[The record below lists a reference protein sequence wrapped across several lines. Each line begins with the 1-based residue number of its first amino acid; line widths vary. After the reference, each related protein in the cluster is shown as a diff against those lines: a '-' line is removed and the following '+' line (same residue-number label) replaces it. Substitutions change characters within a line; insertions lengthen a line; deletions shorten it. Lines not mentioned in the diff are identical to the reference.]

1 MIGKQPSGF
10 FQPIDPTAITPFSQ
24 STSVGL
30 NDGGYNLQLS
40 HLSQILQMK
49 SQQVAQLEAE
59 IRNLIKIQSEM
70 AKELIQCFEEQCQMQ
85 QQLAVS
91 RKNESA
97 AKAIQGDDFVL
108 TANMSRGGTAIDGRG
123 NIDETTFLR
132 CFITGDETSLNT
144 AIKQAQQIKDQA
156 QRGVFAQNLFHQIQ
170 RFLEIYHFFEVL
182 CNEYAKSTFIA
193 TFEDRLRSL
202 IECRRVVLWV
212 RVKTANILVSPT
224 TNTIVPIGQGILD
237 RVVKTKDKVIIK
249 DPAKDPNY
257 NQQYDE
263 QLLKFAKSV
272 VLTPVYDSKKELL
285 WVIEIVDR
293 IDPQGTVIPPKPDD
307 VLIIDYISFGLQRLY
322 QGDSG
327 FNEMIEKILT
337 DTTKS
342 LLIDRQVMLL
352 LESIQLTTSR
362 VIGCEVLQV
371 FFADEKDNSLVQ
383 LREAARSKGSDDD
396 SLSSVT
402 RIKTPIDSAG
412 IAGTCYKTK
421 QIINIPIAKE
431 RVDFN
436 MTMDGEYPNGS
447 LLAMP
452 LKSSNGTVM
461 LVAVARQKRSGM
473 MFNKTDEI
481 MLEALSRVYSSAL
494 QNAQLHE
501 SNIQNIQKAR
511 TNHKY
516 YTALLAVAQELSA
529 ELDTNALIRKVMTK
543 AQSFINADRCSLFLV
558 DKVRGGLWSVVA
570 HGENSKIFV
579 PLGEGI
585 AGTVAKTGE
594 IINIPDA
601 YSDPRFNPA
610 VDKKTGYLT
619 KSILCVPIRNN
630 DGSIM
635 GCTQM
640 INKLDGNEFTKT
652 DIELMSAFNVFCGIA
667 LSNAQ
672 LYESATI
679 TKKKMSAILDIVL
692 NMSSTST
699 LNQLVTNLMSN
710 AKDLVES
717 KYVFI
722 FAIDRERHI
731 CHPIAV
737 NDTISFST
745 NEDVVGFVAT
755 SGGEVNEEDPTQD
768 RRFNTMFLSQMG
780 IKPNSILAI
789 PILDSLNQVIGVI
802 EAVDKVGSPKFTADD
817 QLLLKNFSAF
827 AGLAMQRWMAKSP
840 EDFWKPES
848 QLVTILTATELKM
861 TEMPGRLN
869 IIEPLLSTVSSIEF
883 DAVAFPKNE
892 QFRILLFF
900 FHDLG
905 LLKEFNI
912 QIETILRFITS
923 ISEQYHH
930 VPFHNFNH
938 AVDVTQ
944 MAYMIVKV
952 GRLFSNF
959 TKLEI
964 LALLV
969 SAICHDMG
977 HRGKMGTSSKV
988 QTPLSLLFKDQ
999 PVMETFHCSSAIKT
1013 IGKPSCNILSSL
1025 NADQLHDFWVLVIDT
1040 ILSTETSQHQKII
1053 DDVKLSFAPDE
1064 TLPLANTQ
1072 QRARMMKL
1080 ILRIGNLA
1088 SCARPFDS
1096 TKSWSSVL
1104 SDEFTDDSENAGEKT
1119 PQEIARWNADHLKA
1133 IAAPAFE
1140 LLSKAVPL
1148 LKGIGK
1154 QFKRNVEKWEEI
1166 ANSGG
1171 QPAN

>member
-1 MIGKQPSGF
+1 MIAKQQSGF
-10 FQPIDPTAITPFSQ
+10 FQPIDPGALTPFSQ

-70 AKELIQCFEEQCQMQ
+70 AKELIQCFEEQCQLQ
-85 QQLAVS
+85 QQLAIS
-91 RKNESA
+91 KKNESA
-97 AKAIQGDDFVL
+97 VKAIQGDDFIL
-108 TANMSRGGTAIDGRG
+108 AGNMSRGSTAIGSRG
-123 NIDETTFLR
+123 SIDETTFLR
-132 CFITGDETSLNT
+132 CFITGDEAILTN
-144 AIKQAQQIKDQA
+144 AIKQAQAIKDTA
-156 QRGVFAQNLFHQIQ
+156 RRGEFAQNLFHQIQ

-182 CNEYAKSTFIA
+182 CNEYTKTTFVA
-193 TFEDRLRSL
+193 TFEDKLRSL
-202 IECRRVVLWV
+202 IDCKRVLLWI
-212 RVKTANILVSPT
+212 RVKSASILVSQT
-224 TNTIVPIGQGILD
+224 SNTIVPIGQGILD
-237 RVVKTKDKVIIK
+237 KVVKTKDKVIINN
-249 DPAKDPNY
+249 PAKDPNY
-257 NQQYDE
+257 SQQYDE
-263 QLLKFAKSV
+263 QLLQFAKSV
-272 VLTPVYDSKKELL
+272 ILQPVFDKNKELL
-285 WVIEIVDR
+285 WVIEIIDR
-293 IDPQGTVIPPKPDD
+293 IDPQGNVIPPKVDD
-307 VLIIDYISFGLQRLY
+307 ILIMDYISLGLQRLY

-327 FNEMIEKILT
+327 FDEMIQKFLT

-342 LLIDRQVMLL
+342 LLIDRQVMPL

-362 VIGCEVLQV
+362 VIGCEILQV
-371 FFADEKDNSLVQ
+371 FFADEKDNTLVQ
-383 LREAARSKGSDDD
+383 LREPAHSKGSDDD
-396 SLSSVT
+396 TLSSVT

-431 RVDFN
+431 RPDFN

-452 LKSSNGTVM
+452 LKSSSGTVM

-601 YSDPRFNPA
+601 YSDARFNPA
-610 VDKKTGYLT
+610 IDKKTGYLT

-640 INKLDGNEFTKT
+640 INKLDGNEFTNT

-679 TKKKMSAILDIVL
+679 SKKKMSALLDIVL
-692 NMSSTST
+692 SMSSTST
-699 LNQLVTNLMSN
+699 LNQLVTNLITN

-722 FAIDRERHI
+722 FAIDRERHV

-755 SGGEVNEEDPTQD
+755 SGGEVNEEDPTAD
-768 RRFNTMFLSQMG
+768 RRFNTTFLSQMG
-780 IKPNSILAI
+780 IKPTSILAI

-802 EAVDKVGSPKFTADD
+802 EAVDKVGSPKFSADD

-848 QLVTILTATELKM
+848 QLISILTSTELKS
-861 TEMPGRLN
+861 TEMPSRLL

-883 DAVAFPKNE
+883 DSVAFPKND

-905 LLKEFNI
+905 LLKEFKI
-912 QIETILRFITS
+912 QIETILRFIVA
-923 ISEQYHH
+923 INEQYHH

-944 MAYMIVKV
+944 MAYMIVKI
-952 GRLFSNF
+952 GRLTSNF
-959 TKLEI
+959 TKLEL

-969 SAICHDMG
+969 AALCHDMG
-977 HRGKMGTSSKV
+977 HRGKLGNSSKV

-1013 IGKPSCNILSSL
+1013 IGKPGCNILQSL
-1025 NADQLHDFWVLVIDT
+1025 STEQLQEFWVLVIDT
-1040 ILSTETSQHQKII
+1040 ILSTEVSLHQKIL
-1053 DDVKLSFAPDE
+1053 DDVIQAFTPE
-1064 TLPLANTQ
+1064 GTLPLANTQ

-1080 ILRIGNLA
+1080 IIRLGNLA

-1096 TKSWSSVL
+1096 KKSWSSVL
-1104 SDEFTDDSENAGEKT
+1104 SDEFQDDSSSEKT
-1119 PQEIARWNADHLKA
+1119 PQEIAKWNAERLKA
-1133 IAAPAFE
+1133 VAAPAFN
-1140 LLSKAVPL
+1140 LLTQAVPL
-1148 LKGIGK
+1148 LKGVGK
-1154 QFKRNVEKWEEI
+1154 QFKRNLEKWEEI
-1166 ANSGG
+1166 ANSTGS
-1171 QPAN
+1171 N